1 MSGCFQRRGWEG
13 GWTWDILKAEL
24 TEFAGGP
31 DVRERNL
38 RQKLKGC
45 KKHLLKGG
53 RLGRRFLL
61 CGVCGVGLGRETSL
75 VLDKSLRYLLGNHME
90 RLNCS

>member
-45 KKHLLKGG
+45 KKHLLKGR
-53 RLGRRFLL
+53 RLGEVF
-61 CGVCGVGLGRETSL
+61 CFVVCVEWGWVG
-75 VLDKSLRYLLGNHME
+75 K
-90 RLNCS
+90 